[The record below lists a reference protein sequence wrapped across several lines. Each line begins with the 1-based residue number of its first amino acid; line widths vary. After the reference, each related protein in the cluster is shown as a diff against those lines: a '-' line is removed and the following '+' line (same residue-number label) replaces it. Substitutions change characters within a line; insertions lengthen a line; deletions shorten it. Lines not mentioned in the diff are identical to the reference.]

1 MLNKSQ
7 IRGNLMDD
15 MERYG
20 DYTEYEDDIPKNRKN
35 PVMLILKIL
44 IALVCLSVIGI
55 FAFRM
60 IAFNYYPDSMELL
73 YFNDTLTAYYN
84 ATDGDIKATTQ
95 DMRAPYDDPKT
106 GVFFADNLIVIE
118 GAGQIQCSVRL
129 NRGALDD
136 LSAKHGVTLTA
147 DNADRFNFRLSRNHA
162 IIDGE
167 FVPIGTLSVAEPD
180 SALMYEYYK
189 LVFDGVD
196 LQNGTEDEVKW
207 LSLEIYV
214 NGVEMEEPYR
224 IPIYENNDSYSKFDE
239 YELSGKEHP

>member
-1 MLNKSQ
+1 
-7 IRGNLMDD
+7 MDD

-44 IALVCLSVIGI
+44 IALVCTTVIGF

-60 IAFNYYPDSMELL
+60 IAFNYYPDSMESL

-84 ATDGDIKATTQ
+84 ETNGNIGAVTQ
-95 DMRAPYDDPKT
+95 EMRAPYDDPKT

-118 GAGQIQCSVRL
+118 GAGQIQCSVRY

-136 LSAKHGVTLTA
+136 LSQKHGIELTEGTA
-147 DNADRFNFRLSRNHA
+147 DMFTFRLVRNHETL
-162 IIDGE
+162 DGE
-167 FVPIGTLSVAEPD
+167 FVPIGTLSVAETD
-180 SALMYEYYK
+180 SALMYDYYK
-189 LVFDGVD
+189 VVFDGVD
-196 LQNGTEDEVKW
+196 LQNGTADEVKW
-207 LSLEIYV
+207 LSLEIYI

-224 IPIYENNDSYSKFDE
+224 IPIYENNETYSRFEE
-239 YELSGKEHP
+239 YELSDKERP